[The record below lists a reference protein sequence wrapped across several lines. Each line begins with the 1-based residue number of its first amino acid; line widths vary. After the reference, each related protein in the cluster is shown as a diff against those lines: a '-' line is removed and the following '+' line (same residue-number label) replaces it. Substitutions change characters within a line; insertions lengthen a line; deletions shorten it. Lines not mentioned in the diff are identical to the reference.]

1 MKMSQLFRRC
11 VERRYIHV
19 ENAGDY
25 ATERREDVLY
35 IYLQCSDG
43 LVDWKN
49 NFDFP
54 AKPYRRMGRTVWFA
68 HRGFLRVWKSI
79 EGHLQ
84 CEIADMNVH
93 RIVIVGY
100 SHGAALAV
108 LCHEYVWYRRPDLRK
123 TLEGYGFGCP
133 RVFWGIRTRDLMR
146 RWEHFTVIRNIDDV
160 VTHVPSVWLGYS
172 HVGTLLE
179 IGARGK
185 YTSID
190 AHRPENILTELEA
203 LEEKKK
209 EDILQMRLHLRHP
222 LLGEITTPC

>member
-1 MKMSQLFRRC
+1 MKLSQLFRRC

-25 ATERREDVLY
+25 AIDRMGDVLY

-43 LVDWKN
+43 LTDWKN

-79 EGHLQ
+79 EGYLER
-84 CEIADMNVH
+84 EIADMSVQ
-93 RIVIVGY
+93 RIVTVGY

-133 RVFWGIRTRDLMR
+133 RVFWGLRTRDLMR
-146 RWEHFTVIRNIDDV
+146 RWEHFSVIRNIDDV
-160 VTHVPSVWLGYS
+160 VTHVPPAWLGYS
-172 HVGTLLE
+172 HVGTLLKVGE
-179 IGARGK
+179 RGK
-185 YTSID
+185 YTAID
-190 AHRPENILTELEA
+190 AHRPQNMLAELEA
-203 LEEKKK
+203 WEKK
-209 EDILQMRLHLRHP
+209 ERGCLANANAFETSSFD
-222 LLGEITTPC
+222 GITAPC